1 LNDSTFVFGGITNEN
16 PLLYAVMRD
25 ENGINTVGSG
35 IGHDIKAI
43 LDGESA
49 SPIVLNDFYESDLD
63 TYQSGAIRYQLNDLS
78 EGLHTLNLK
87 VWDIHN
93 NSSEVYT
100 EFVVASSANLAL
112 DHVLNYP
119 NPFTTHTEFM
129 FEHNQACAFLDVQI
143 QVFSVSGKMVKTLNR
158 VVRTDGFRSD
168 PIAWDGLDD
177 FGDTIGRGVY
187 VYRVQV
193 TTPEGQKA
201 EKFEKLVIL
210 R

>member
-1 LNDSTFVFGGITNEN
+1 MNDSTFVFGGITDEN
-16 PLLYAVMRD
+16 PLLFAKVRD
-25 ENGINTVGSG
+25 ENGVNTVGSG

-43 LDGESA
+43 LDEDTS
-49 SPIVLNDFYESDLD
+49 SPIVLNDFYEADLD
-63 TYQSGAIRYQLNDLS
+63 TYQSGTIRYELNGLS
-78 EGLHTLNLK
+78 DGEHSISLK

-93 NSSEVYT
+93 NSSETFT
-100 EFVVASSANLAL
+100 EFVVASSEEMAL
-112 DHVLNYP
+112 EHVLNYP

-129 FEHNQACAFLDVQI
+129 FEHNQACNFLDVQI
-143 QVFSVSGKMVKTLNR
+143 QVFSVSGKMVKSINR
-158 VVRTDGFRSD
+158 TIRTDGFRSE

-177 FGDTIGRGVY
+177 FGDNIGRGVY

-193 TTPEGQKA
+193 TTPDGKSA